1 MQNLAD
7 DGYVFIPRK
16 VQKDP
21 VVVFRP
27 WILRSF
33 LVTLEALLDE
43 PEMPSALPDY
53 VRPPVWMA
61 SQKFT
66 YRFLLA

>member
-1 MQNLAD
+1 MQDLAD
-7 DGYVFIPRK
+7 DSYFFIARK
-16 VQKDP
+16 VQQDP
-21 VVVFRP
+21 VVVLGPWMLRP
-27 WILRSF
+27 F
-33 LVTLEALLDE
+33 LVPLKALLDE
-43 PEMPSALPDY
+43 PEMASALPGY